1 MDEETI
7 RKLYSDCS
15 LCPRRCHAD
24 RYDRPGFCMAGPRIK
39 AARAAIHMWEEPVL
53 AGSGGSGAVFFS
65 GCTLRCVF
73 CQNHEISSEGY
84 GKEIS
89 AKALADIFLR
99 LQEEG
104 AENIDLVTASQ
115 FVPEVLYALDM
126 VKDRLIIPVI
136 YNSGGYES
144 IETLKL
150 LEGYIDIY
158 LPDVKYCSDEL
169 AVRLSKAPGYFDTAI
184 AAVREMIRQTGKPE
198 FFLGSGKLKKG
209 TIIRH
214 MVLPGKRRDSI
225 RILNELEKL
234 GTDNFLI
241 SVMSQY
247 TPFYKAKT
255 DKALKDMNR
264 RIFSFEYDEVVDEAL
279 RLGMNGF
286 MQEKSSAKEEYT
298 PAFDLKGIA
307 DQGV

>member
-1 MDEETI
+1 MDEGTI
-7 RKLYSDCS
+7 KKLYSDCS
-15 LCPRRCHAD
+15 LCPRKCHAD
-24 RYDRPGFCMAGPRIK
+24 RYVKPGFCMAGPKIK
-39 AARAAIHMWEEPVL
+39 AARAAIHMWEEPAL

-73 CQNHEISSEGY
+73 CQNHEISSGGY

-99 LQEEG
+99 LQDEG

-115 FVPEVLYALDM
+115 FVPEMLYALDM

-158 LPDVKYCSDEL
+158 LPDVKYYSDEL
-169 AVRLSKAPGYFDTAI
+169 AVRLSNAPGYFDIAI

-198 FFLGSGKLKKG
+198 FFQGSGKLKKG
-209 TIIRH
+209 TVIRH

-225 RILNELEKL
+225 RILNELKKI

-247 TPFYKAKT
+247 TPFYKVKT
-255 DKALKDMNR
+255 DKVLKDINR
-264 RIFSFEYDEVVDEAL
+264 RVFSFEYDEVVNEAL
-279 RLGMNGF
+279 RLGMSGF

-298 PAFDLKGIA
+298 PAFDLKGIT
-307 DQGV
+307 DQYF